1 MNLKESFRYQNFLD
15 KLMRAACYSIQESEH
30 AFKITKVHNK
40 TKANPDA
47 TDLSE
52 VVEVADFVPNDDVI
66 RFMQWLITEREKLTK
81 AISKAKVVVGF
92 DIDAAVETNKFRQQ
106 ANQAVKRMLSNRAI
120 KRTERGQDYK
130 FNAEGNQMPYY
141 YEIEVTSTE
150 AYDKAASKEFRRTVI
165 AEADKA
171 SADIDS
177 AMINSTVD
185 YVAKFDVNES
195 FEDVMAEFIATTT
208 AE

>member
-1 MNLKESFRYQNFLD
+1 
-15 KLMRAACYSIQESEH
+15 
-30 AFKITKVHNK
+30 
-40 TKANPDA
+40 
-47 TDLSE
+47 
-52 VVEVADFVPNDDVI
+52 
-66 RFMQWLITEREKLTK
+66 MQWLITEREKLTK
-81 AISKAKVVVGF
+81 AISKAKVAVGF

-150 AYDKAASKEFRRTVI
+150 AYDKAASKEFMRTVI

-195 FEDVMAEFIATTT
+195 FEDVMAEFIATNT
-208 AE
+208 AK